1 MNVLLTGGTGYLG
14 SRLARACV
22 AQGHQ
27 VVILKRSSS
36 PLDRLQGLLG
46 NVAIY
51 DFDLG
56 GMDEAFRI
64 HQFDAVVHT
73 ATCYGRKGENLREMV
88 QSNVA
93 FPLELL
99 ERAFVAG
106 VSCFINTDTSLDKQ
120 LNAYA
125 LSKKHFVEWGKFL
138 AGQGKIRFVNL
149 ILEHFYGPG
158 DDDSKFVS
166 FVIRQCLDRA
176 AQIDLTAG
184 DQRRDF
190 IYIDDVVEAYLLV
203 LKEAE
208 RLGGNWLE
216 FALGSGEVVSIRQ
229 LVELIRH
236 LTKAETRLNL
246 GALPYRAGEQMHSC
260 ADIRPLRQLGWS
272 PKISLQAG
280 LEQVIA
286 EERRR

>member
-14 SRLARACV
+14 SHLARACI

-27 VVILKRSSS
+27 VAILKRSYSS
-36 PLDRLQGLLG
+36 LDRLQGVLRD
-46 NVAIY
+46 VAVF
-51 DFDLG
+51 DLDLG
-56 GMDEAFRI
+56 GMDEAFRV

-73 ATCYGRKGENLREMV
+73 ATCYGRKGEHLREMM

-99 ERAFVAG
+99 ERAIGAG
-106 VSCFINTDTSLDKQ
+106 VTCFVNTDTSLDKQ

-125 LSKKHFVEWGKFL
+125 LSKKHFVEWGRYV
-138 AGQGKIRFVNL
+138 AVQGKLRFVNL
-149 ILEHFYGPG
+149 VLEHFYGPG
-158 DDDSKFVS
+158 DDRSKFVS

-190 IYIDDVVEAYLLV
+190 IYIDDVVGAYLLV
-203 LKEAE
+203 LKEAD
-208 RLGGNWLE
+208 RLDGSWLE
-216 FALGSGEVVSIRQ
+216 FALGSGEDVSIRQ

-236 LTKAETRLNL
+236 LTNAKTRLNF

-260 ADIRPLRQLGWS
+260 ADIRPLRRLGWS